1 MQGFFG
7 PDCSQQAAA
16 LVYSQQV
23 SKAEAA
29 FEYQYYQ
36 LPEVTP
42 AMLTHPVEVRF
53 SASFSSS
60 NYGTWTAAKPELLL
74 LKVRRRPAPPLE
86 SPCLAF

>member
-7 PDCSQQAAA
+7 PDCAQQAAA

-23 SKAEAA
+23 SKAQAA

-36 LPEVTP
+36 LPEVTL

-53 SASFSSS
+53 SVSFSSS

-74 LKVRRRPAPPLE
+74 LKVRGGHPPR
-86 SPCLAF
+86 LAR